1 MLLRE
6 NIRIENARLY
16 PSVIVDQLRI
26 ALSNGAELHADE
38 SRRDF
43 HKLCTGLRT
52 YFIYVSPASGNITL
66 IATWAQKHAFAKL
79 SGNGRVRD
87 LICALAARLMHV
99 ATHYL
104 TVKKMR
110 SFFFPAESA
119 YSKKAL

>member
-1 MLLRE
+1 MLSRE

-26 ALSNGAELHADE
+26 ALSNGAALHADE

-43 HKLCTGLRT
+43 YELCTGLHT

-66 IATWAQKHAFAKL
+66 IATWAQKYAFAIL
-79 SGNGRVRD
+79 PGDGRVRG
-87 LICALAARLMHV
+87 LIRALAARLKRV

-104 TVKKMR
+104 KVKKMR
-110 SFFFPAESA
+110 SFFFPAESEYGKNA
-119 YSKKAL
+119 